1 MSCLDNPHNKKMS
14 NNREKVHVLI
24 SCIDLKINDMNQA
37 SFDCFF
43 LINSIM
49 KQNRNNAI
57 DAINM
62 VSEMFELAGEKGNP
76 DVIKKLYDQI
86 PLVKENLNGLADEI
100 NKSLFTLDII
110 KSNFQLMPEP
120 FKKLAQN
127 LGTLNTLLA
136 EIKLTNVYKDR
147 SFKSFSGDEAVKIH
161 DAINKLKNSCPV
173 FEENIFNIKSHI
185 DSLYKELGQLK
196 DFFTNDMQSELC
208 RLLGEL
214 EKIETASEYLLKKR
228 KPVNQILEDF
238 NKQAGAIIEK
248 IDYRN
253 IIRTRLN
260 HIQNTQKLILYEVA
274 NSTDSLAND
283 VYENYD
289 SDEVT
294 KITSTQIDRLLFTHK
309 EYKNTVARISSIMEQ
324 MGAKMSEMAK
334 TLAENN
340 DLHGYISRHDGLSNL
355 FDEIHNLKQSQ
366 LEKYN
371 ITSKDMVLVYKIV
384 KELFDRFKDL
394 EMMENAIEQKVVDR
408 ISFGNL
414 LISEEKETASLAQQ
428 ILKVYAD
435 NHFEKNKIRTL
446 FSDSVEN
453 LKEFIEN
460 KSVYLYGKKGI
471 ESINHVFDDV
481 KNSTYKLCENM
492 ETLGELLSG
501 ITDNS
506 RQIME
511 AGLKSS
517 EKFRFYD
524 FPLKDMNELIGKLE
538 EINMLVNHQKPA
550 SPPVKNKITRRE
562 EMQKVFLPAKYS

>member
-76 DVIKKLYDQI
+76 VVIKKLYDQI